1 MSLRS
6 LKNGVWC
13 ALVLLIAFANRSQAL
28 YAQAADSFSGK
39 PRVVIISD
47 IGNEPDDQMSFVRLL
62 MYSNQL
68 DLEAMVATT
77 STWQKTASHPETMHT
92 IIQTYGQVRENLL
105 LHAQGWPTAEF
116 LDQRVYPGQPA
127 YGMAATGEGKSSQGS
142 SALIRA
148 IERDD
153 PRPLWI
159 CIWGGANTLAQ
170 ALMDLR
176 ADKGTATRAL
186 ISRLRVYSIS
196 DQDDAG
202 PWIRHEFPELFYI

>member
-1 MSLRS
+1 MKALMQCDCVSRPSRRS
-6 LKNGVWC
+6 VETLPAIRRLNSGLWLPLLF
-13 ALVLLIAFANRSQAL
+13 LVGPVSSSPLA
-28 YAQAADSFSGK
+28 AQTPATLPIDSFSGK

-148 IERDD
+148 IER
-153 PRPLWI
+153 
-159 CIWGGANTLAQ
+159 
-170 ALMDLR
+170 
-176 ADKGTATRAL
+176 
-186 ISRLRVYSIS
+186 
-196 DQDDAG
+196 
-202 PWIRHEFPELFYI
+202 